1 MPTLDINTEV
11 EKLRSMY
18 TSDPRSKTFNAV
30 VYGGLGTGKTSLIR
44 TARKPVLVH
53 SFDPGGTKVLRDEIA
68 DGSILAD
75 TRFENEDPRNPTA
88 FKLFDD
94 EYHRLRSGKFFD
106 HLGTYVIDSVT
117 TWGQCAMNAVL
128 KKAGRAGGT
137 PQQNDWMPQMM
148 MMENAMRD
156 FVSLPCDCILIGHDD
171 VTKDEASGRMFV
183 GLMITGKLSRRV
195 PLLFDEI
202 YCALTKET
210 SKGIEYQ
217 LLTRATGMYQARS
230 RLGKGGELETYE
242 KPDIKHILAKV
253 GMDTDDKPNL

>member
-1 MPTLDINTEV
+1 
-11 EKLRSMY
+11 MY
-18 TSDPRSKTFNAV
+18 TSDPRSQTFNAV

-44 TARKPVLVH
+44 TARKPVLIH

-68 DGSILAD
+68 AGSILAD

-106 HLGTYVIDSVT
+106 QLGTYVIDSVT

-202 YCALTKET
+202 YCAQTKET

-230 RLGKGGELETYE
+230 RLGKGGELDTYE
-242 KPDIKHILAKV
+242 IPDIKHILKKV
-253 GMDTDDKPNL
+253 GMDASDKPNL